1 MSRRYNKPEMMKPM
15 NPFVESYRREIDIVM
30 PKKEDNKIKPDE
42 IFEGLSKGSVPL
54 NQKKIKPKKNEK
66 KTTTKKNKSKK

>member
-1 MSRRYNKPEMMKPM
+1 MSRRYSKPEMMKPM

-54 NQKKIKPKKNEK
+54 NQKKTKPKKNEK